1 MSDAA
6 GVEQGRSSLEA
17 ENEQL
22 RERVAALESELVE
35 VQSRANAA
43 VAAWQE
49 RAYWLDRLHIDL
61 NSLMRKPGA
70 NQLRLTLKAVRA
82 AMWALQRL
90 WRRLRRQ

>member
-6 GVEQGRSSLEA
+6 GVEQDRSSLEA

-22 RERVAALESELVE
+22 RVRIAALESELVE

-43 VAAWQE
+43 VATWQE
-49 RAYWLDRLHIDL
+49 RAYWLDRLHVDL
-61 NSLMRKPGA
+61 NSLMRKRGA
-70 NQLRLTLKAVRA
+70 NQLRVTLKGVRA
-82 AMWALQRL
+82 AVWVMQRL

>member
-6 GVEQGRSSLEA
+6 GIEQDSRSLEA
-17 ENEQL
+17 ENERL
-22 RERVAALESELVE
+22 RARIAALESELVE

-49 RAYWLDRLHIDL
+49 RAYWLDRLHVDL
-61 NSLMRKPGA
+61 NSLMRKRGA
-70 NQLRLTLKAVRA
+70 NELRVTLKGVRA
-82 AMWALQRL
+82 AVWAMQLL

>member
-6 GVEQGRSSLEA
+6 GIEQDSRSLEA
-17 ENEQL
+17 ENERL
-22 RERVAALESELVE
+22 RARIAALESELVE

-49 RAYWLDRLHIDL
+49 RAYWLDRLHVDL
-61 NSLMRKPGA
+61 NSLMRKRGA
-70 NQLRLTLKAVRA
+70 NELRVTLKGLRA
-82 AMWALQRL
+82 AVWAMQRL

>member
-6 GVEQGRSSLEA
+6 GIEQGRSSLEA

-22 RERVAALESELVE
+22 RARIAALESELVE

-49 RAYWLDRLHIDL
+49 RAYWLDRVHVDL
-61 NSLMRKPGA
+61 NSLMRKRGA
-70 NQLRLTLKAVRA
+70 NELRVTLKGLRA
-82 AMWALQRL
+82 AVWAMQRL

>member
-17 ENEQL
+17 ENERL
-22 RERVAALESELVE
+22 RARIAALESELVE

-43 VAAWQE
+43 VAAWEE

-61 NSLMRKPGA
+61 NSLMRKRGA
-70 NQLRLTLKAVRA
+70 NQLRVTLKGVRA
-82 AMWALQRL
+82 AVWALQRV

>member
-6 GVEQGRSSLEA
+6 GIEQDRSSLEA
-17 ENEQL
+17 ENERL
-22 RERVAALESELVE
+22 RARIAALESELVE

-49 RAYWLDRLHIDL
+49 RAYWLDRLHLDL

-70 NQLRLTLKAVRA
+70 NQLRLTLKAMRA

-90 WRRLRRQ
+90 SRRLRRQ

>member
-1 MSDAA
+1 VSDAA
-6 GVEQGRSSLEA
+6 GIEQDRSSLEA

-22 RERVAALESELVE
+22 RARIAALESELVE

-61 NSLMRKPGA
+61 NSLMRKRGA
-70 NQLRLTLKAVRA
+70 NQARVTLKGVRA
-82 AMWALQRL
+82 AVWAAQRL
-90 WRRLRRQ
+90 WRRLRRP

>member
-6 GVEQGRSSLEA
+6 GVEQDRSSLEA

-22 RERVAALESELVE
+22 RARIAALESELVE
-35 VQSRANAA
+35 VQARANAA

-49 RAYWLDRLHIDL
+49 RSYWLDRLHVDL
-61 NSLMRKPGA
+61 NSLMRKRGA
-70 NQLRLTLKAVRA
+70 NQLRVTLKGVRA
-82 AMWALQRL
+82 AVWAMQRL

>member
-1 MSDAA
+1 VSDAA
-6 GVEQGRSSLEA
+6 GIEQDRSSLEA

-22 RERVAALESELVE
+22 RERIAALESELVA

-61 NSLMRKPGA
+61 NSLMRKRGA
-70 NQLRLTLKAVRA
+70 NQLRVTLKGVRA
-82 AMWALQRL
+82 ALWALQRL
-90 WRRLRRQ
+90 WRRLRGQ

>member
-6 GVEQGRSSLEA
+6 GIEQDSRSLEA
-17 ENEQL
+17 ENERL
-22 RERVAALESELVE
+22 RARIAALESELVE

-49 RAYWLDRLHIDL
+49 RAYWLDRLHVDL
-61 NSLMRKPGA
+61 NSLMRKRGA
-70 NQLRLTLKAVRA
+70 NELRVTLKGVRA
-82 AMWALQRL
+82 AVWAMQRL